1 MAIKFDNKLTTLIE
15 AKAIGIELKEQHVKQ
30 AVDYAAN
37 QGVDWVI
44 LTNGNLWMVYKL
56 IFAKP
61 IEKELIVELDFSQ
74 LNSRLEQDFEKLY
87 LLCKEGW
94 QKSALGAYHS
104 QQQALS
110 CYFIGS
116 ILQGKAVLEVIR
128 RELRRVSPD
137 TKIDIEQ
144 IRLVL
149 VNEVIKHEVVK
160 GERAVEASKKVA
172 KAAQKQLRVVT
183 KSGKSRGSSSENS
196 TDENSPPSPIV
207 ET

>member
-1 MAIKFDNKLTTLIE
+1 M
-15 AKAIGIELKEQHVKQ
+15 
-30 AVDYAAN
+30 
-37 QGVDWVI
+37 
-44 LTNGNLWMVYKL
+44 
-56 IFAKP
+56 
-61 IEKELIVELDFSQ
+61 
-74 LNSRLEQDFEKLY
+74 
-87 LLCKEGW
+87 
-94 QKSALGAYHS
+94 
-104 QQQALS
+104 
-110 CYFIGS
+110 
-116 ILQGKAVLEVIR
+116 IR

-183 KSGKSRGSSSENS
+183 KSGKSRGNSSENS